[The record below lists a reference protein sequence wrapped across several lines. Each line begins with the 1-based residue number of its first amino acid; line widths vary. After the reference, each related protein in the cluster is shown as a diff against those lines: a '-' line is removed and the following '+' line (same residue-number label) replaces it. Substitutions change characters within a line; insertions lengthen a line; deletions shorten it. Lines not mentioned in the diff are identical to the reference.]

1 MKIALFY
8 YSTTGNTRL
17 LCEAVKRR
25 IRVDAFDLIDIVGH
39 PDAPVDGYDV
49 IGFATFADEFTIPI
63 LMNAFIDNLK
73 IKRPI
78 PAFLLNTYG
87 SITGRT
93 LLDFKNAVTA
103 KGCISIAGI
112 SVHTPE
118 NYPPMRHKGFGFA
131 HEPNDREL
139 IKIREFIEDL
149 QRKIDDVQNGCPLNA
164 MCLGFWKPLFPPIRR
179 FLSKMEMGE
188 IACDTQKCVQC
199 GMCMRGCPAKA
210 IKMNPFPE
218 ISHKD
223 CFHCWKCYNLCPY
236 EAISATKF
244 SHGFRYHAPEAEYER
259 KMKSL

>member
-1 MKIALFY
+1 MNIALFY

-17 LCEAVKRR
+17 LCEAVKRNL
-25 IRVDAFDLIDIVGH
+25 RVDAFDLIDIVEH
-39 PDAPVDGYDV
+39 PDARLDEYDV

-63 LMNAFIDNLK
+63 LMKSFIENLI

-78 PAFLLNTYG
+78 PVFLLNTYG
-87 SITGRT
+87 SVPGRT

-103 KGCISIAGI
+103 KGCIPIAGI

-139 IKIREFIEDL
+139 TKIREFIDCL
-149 QRKIDDVQNGCPLNA
+149 QRKIDDVRNGRPPQA
-164 MCLGFWKPLFPPIRR
+164 MYIGFLQRIFPRIRR

-188 IACDTQKCVQC
+188 ISCDTLKCVQC
-199 GMCMRGCPAKA
+199 GICMHGCPAKA

-244 SHGFRYHAPEAEYER
+244 SHGFRYHAPEVEYQR